1 MNINEKI
8 QDIITNKI
16 SDAQVTVRNMGG
28 RHFSLTVTTQEFI
41 GKTTLAKHR
50 LVLSAIAPLM
60 SGPGAPVHAIDSLE
74 TMLPTA

>member
-28 RHFSLTVTTQEFI
+28 GHFNLVVTTQEFI
-41 GKTTLAKHR
+41 GKNTLAKHK

-60 SGPGAPVHAIDSLE
+60 SGPGAPVHAIDTLE

>member
-1 MNINEKI
+1 VNINEKI

-28 RHFSLTVTTQEFI
+28 GHFNLVVTTQEFI
-41 GKTTLAKHR
+41 GKNTLAKHK

-60 SGPGAPVHAIDSLE
+60 SGPGAPVHAIDTLE